1 MAAAIKRIK
10 PITIEIIDK
19 RIPVIDNILDLFL
32 KRPISPNIIPNE
44 ISKSP
49 VPIAGVKN
57 NIKPTADKIND
68 KIPKIGGLF
77 P

>member
-1 MAAAIKRIK
+1 M
-10 PITIEIIDK
+10 TDK

-32 KRPISPNIIPNE
+32 KRPISPNMIANE

-49 VPIAGVKN
+49 VPIAGVEN
-57 NIKPTADKIND
+57 NIKPTTDKVND